1 MSIVR
6 KLPENSPGIINK
18 YLARVKEY
26 MGPGAVTL
34 YLILTFLAILLGSS
48 FVGNTKVFIAGQVAS
63 EDVMAQ
69 QDMVLVDVAA
79 TKARNE
85 QVLVMQP
92 LVADI
97 NSEPILALRQRVL
110 EVFEEV
116 TGAADDTELAAIS
129 DSLALEIGDDLGAR
143 ALKSL
148 AGKEVQETAIMRIL
162 PMVEQ
167 RLLGGVTGDVRLL
180 SQYKGGVL
188 IRNLESGT
196 ETLREDPHSI
206 PDIITLKAEIINRL
220 KGEVRMPSLSR
231 RALGV
236 LVAGMVTP
244 TLFPNIEATQTRNV
258 EILDS
263 MEPVYTK
270 IQRGEIIVRQ
280 GEKVTREQ
288 QQQLQ
293 SLWRK
298 GVSGF
303 NPEMTLGVFMLSVIL
318 SSGIFFSPSGRKASS
333 LGQRD
338 LFFIGTLILFFVL
351 LAKGA
356 SIVGFRMADTPTG
369 INVNVLAYG
378 IPVSGAAGLAAL
390 IFSTR
395 RYFVT
400 SLLLAF
406 LCSIVSG
413 GTLELFLFYFIGAM
427 WNTWLIVRAQTRQDV
442 VWSVLPLIAGLVAI
456 WAGSTFI
463 SSEINPHYMAELTA
477 VLIHGILSLL
487 LVFALSPIVEMF
499 FGHTTRFKL
508 MELMNMEQPLIQEL
522 MMAAPGTYHHSIIVA
537 NMVEAGAKAIGA
549 NSLLCKVAALYHD
562 IGKLAKPEYFIENQY
577 GGENRHD
584 KLTPSMSALVL
595 ISHLKKGVEW
605 GQQHKLGQE
614 IVDIIA
620 QHHGTSLI
628 RFFYQ
633 KAINLGENPREE
645 DYRYPGPRPQSR
657 EAAIVMLADVVEAS
671 SRTLND
677 PTPAR
682 LRSHIDG
689 IIKYLFS
696 EGQLD
701 ESELTFKD
709 LHKLS
714 ENFQRIL
721 TGLFHQ
727 RIEYPERKA
736 AEQKNAP
743 GANVPAPAKASSEKD
758 AASSTGSADVAEPE
772 KGSGDNTK
780 SAAHSGKST
789 VDASAGDKSSAKE
802 NLALN
807 AAQSLEADEVV
818 PTQRP
823 Q

>member
-6 KLPENSPGIINK
+6 KLPENEPGINK
-18 YLARVKEY
+18 YLLRIKEY

-48 FVGNTKVFIAGQVAS
+48 FISQTKVFIAGQVAS

-69 QDMVLVDVAA
+69 QDMVLVDEAA
-79 TKARNE
+79 TKTRNE
-85 QVLVMQP
+85 QVLAMQP
-92 LVADI
+92 LVCDI

-110 EVFEEV
+110 EVFEEIK
-116 TGAADDTELAAIS
+116 GAASEADLAVVS
-129 DSLALEIGDDLGAR
+129 DSLALEIGDELGAR
-143 ALKSL
+143 ALGSL
-148 AGKEVQETAIMRIL
+148 ASKEVQEATIMRIL
-162 PMVEQ
+162 PMLEQ
-167 RLLGGVTGDVRLL
+167 RLLGGVTGDSRLL

-188 IRNLESGT
+188 VRNLESGT

-206 PDIITLKAEIINRL
+206 PDILTLKSEIINRL

-236 LVAGMVTP
+236 LISGMVTP
-244 TLFPNIEATQTRNV
+244 TLFPNIEATQSRNI
-258 EILDS
+258 EILES

-298 GVSGF
+298 GISGF

-351 LAKGA
+351 LAKGV

-378 IPVSGAAGLAAL
+378 IPISGAAGLAAL

-400 SLLLAF
+400 SMLLAF

-413 GTLELFLFYFIGAM
+413 GSLELFLFYFIGAM
-427 WNTWLIVRAQTRQDV
+427 WNTWLIIRAQTRQDV
-442 VWSVLPLIAGLVAI
+442 VWSVLPLTAGLIAI

-463 SSEINPHYMAELTA
+463 SPEVNPHYMAELAA

-522 MMAAPGTYHHSIIVA
+522 MMTAPGTYHHSIIVA

-633 KAINLGENPREE
+633 KSVNLGENPREE
-645 DYRYPGPRPQSR
+645 DFRYPGPRPQSR

-671 SRTLND
+671 SRTLTD

-682 LRSHIDG
+682 IRNHIDG

-701 ESELTFKD
+701 ESELTFRD

-727 RIEYPERKA
+727 RIEYPDRDKKVAAEKA
-736 AEQKNAP
+736 AEQKA
-743 GANVPAPAKASSEKD
+743 AQAK
-758 AASSTGSADVAEPE
+758 GSAAETSEP
-772 KGSGDNTK
+772 GK
-780 SAAHSGKST
+780 SAADNAKLSLHPGKST
-789 VDASAGDKSSAKE
+789 VEAASEDKSATVKE
-802 NLALN
+802 HLSLDAT
-807 AAQSLEADEVV
+807 QSLDAEEIV